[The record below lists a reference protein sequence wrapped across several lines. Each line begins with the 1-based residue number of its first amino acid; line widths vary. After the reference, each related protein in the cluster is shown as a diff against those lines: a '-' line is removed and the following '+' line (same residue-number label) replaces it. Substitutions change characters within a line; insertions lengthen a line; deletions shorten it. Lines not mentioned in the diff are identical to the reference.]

1 MSLHHISL
9 TATHCD
15 HRGRGDILGALVTI
29 LDNPPYGPNVEE
41 AKVTVTVHNSGLSD
55 LSLFSFLEFNT
66 ANSRHCP

>member
-1 MSLHHISL
+1 VSLHHISL

-41 AKVTVTVHNSGLSD
+41 AKVTVTIYNPGVI
-55 LSLFSFLEFNT
+55 
-66 ANSRHCP
+66 